1 VDFGRREIDR
11 APTKSHML
19 KPMLRDCELEIE
31 MKKAFWLRFG
41 LAALAVTFTTFS
53 AIPCSAQ
60 ATADDSFTFIHANL
74 IDGISNAPTMD
85 ATVVVVN
92 GRIQSIARGLLTTG
106 PGKVIDLAGHW
117 LLPGFVDAHVHVGNL
132 ADAKRA
138 LRSGATTIGEAGVNH
153 FADVGM
159 RELNHK
165 GVVDVPDVV
174 AAGYHI
180 RTHPAD
186 DYFTDFPQDADLMG
200 GVHGTEAVRRMVR
213 EMVSRGV
220 NRIKVMATERAG
232 TPDTDP
238 RVRVLTEEELS
249 AVVDEANKTGLWV
262 VAHAHGDE
270 GAAAAVRAGVHCIE
284 HGTYLSD
291 ATMKL
296 MKEKGVYLDPTI
308 TALVDMSDPEGEYD
322 NPILQMRGKAMLPTG
337 REMAARAWKMGLKI
351 VAGTDTSYFDK
362 NNRTLADEMIELSDA
377 GLGPMDAI
385 KAGTSVSAEE
395 LGVDKRTGS
404 IRAGYEADFV
414 VIDRSPLE
422 NIRHIGDV
430 VMVVNNGRVA
440 LNRLNVAPHQ

>member
-1 VDFGRREIDR
+1 MRKTFCLGWG
-11 APTKSHML
+11 
-19 KPMLRDCELEIE
+19 C
-31 MKKAFWLRFG
+31 
-41 LAALAVTFTTFS
+41 AALGMILSAVT
-53 AIPCSAQ
+53 AIPCGAQ
-60 ATADDSFTFIHANL
+60 VVADNSLVFIHANV

-85 ATVVVVN
+85 ATVVVAN
-92 GRIQSIARGLLTTG
+92 GRIESIGHGAAPAGRGAVVDLT
-106 PGKVIDLAGHW
+106 GHW

-132 ADAKRA
+132 ADARRA

-153 FADVGM
+153 FADIGM

-165 GVVDVPDVV
+165 GVVDVPDIV

-186 DYFTDFPQDADLMG
+186 DYFIDFPQDIDLMG

-232 TPDTDP
+232 TPETDP
-238 RVRVLTEEELS
+238 RIRVFNDEEL
-249 AVVDEANKTGLWV
+249 AAIVEEANKTGLWV
-262 VAHAHGDE
+262 VAHAHGNE
-270 GAAAAVRAGVHCIE
+270 GATAAVRAGVHCIE

-291 ATMKL
+291 DTL
-296 MKEKGVYLDPTI
+296 RVMKEKGVYLDPTI
-308 TALVDMSDPEGEYD
+308 TATVDMTDPEGEYD

-337 REMAARAWKMGLKI
+337 REMAARAWKMGVKI

-377 GLGPMDAI
+377 GMGPMEAI

-404 IRAGYEADFV
+404 IRVGYEADFV
-414 VIDRSPLE
+414 VIERSPLE

-430 VMVVNNGRVA
+430 VMVVNNGRIA
-440 LNRLNVAPHQ
+440 LNRLNVAAHPCARE

>member
-1 VDFGRREIDR
+1 
-11 APTKSHML
+11 
-19 KPMLRDCELEIE
+19 
-31 MKKAFWLRFG
+31 MKKIIWLRLG
-41 LAALAVTFTTFS
+41 LAGLVLACAALA
-53 AIPCSAQ
+53 AIPCGAQ
-60 ATADDSFTFIHANL
+60 AAADDSLTFIHANV
-74 IDGISNAPTMD
+74 IDGIDNTPVMD

-92 GRIQSIARGLLTTG
+92 GHIQSIARGSAPTG
-106 PGKVIDLAGHW
+106 AGRVIDLAGHW

-132 ADAKRA
+132 ADARRA

-153 FADVGM
+153 FVDVGM
-159 RELNHK
+159 REMNHK

-186 DYFTDFPQDADLMG
+186 DYFTDFPQDIDLMG

-232 TPDTDP
+232 TPETDP
-238 RVRVLTEEELS
+238 RVRVLTEEEMA
-249 AVVDEANKTGLWV
+249 AVVDEASKTGLWV

-296 MKEKGVYLDPTI
+296 MKEKGVYLDPTL

-322 NPILQMRGKAMLPTG
+322 NPILEMRGKAMLPSG

-362 NNRTLADEMIELSDA
+362 NNRTMADEIIELSEA

-404 IRAGYEADFV
+404 NRTGYEADFV

-430 VMVVNNGRVA
+430 VMVVNNGRIA
-440 LNRLNVAPHQ
+440 LNRLNVAPRP

>member
-1 VDFGRREIDR
+1 MILP
-11 APTKSHML
+11 A
-19 KPMLRDCELEIE
+19 I
-31 MKKAFWLRFG
+31 A
-41 LAALAVTFTTFS
+41 
-53 AIPCSAQ
+53 AIPCGAQ
-60 ATADDSFTFIHANL
+60 GVADDSLVFIHANL
-74 IDGISNAPTMD
+74 IDGISNAATMD
-85 ATVVVVN
+85 ATVVVSKGHIESIGHGPAPA
-92 GRIQSIARGLLTTG
+92 GRGAVVDLT
-106 PGKVIDLAGHW
+106 GHW

-153 FADVGM
+153 FADIGM

-165 GVVDVPDVV
+165 GVVDVPDIV

-186 DYFTDFPQDADLMG
+186 DYFIDFPQDADLMG
-200 GVHGTEAVRRMVR
+200 GVHGTEAVRRMVQR
-213 EMVSRGV
+213 MVSRGV

-232 TPDTDP
+232 TPETDP
-238 RVRVLTEEELS
+238 RIRVFNDEEL
-249 AVVDEANKTGLWV
+249 AAIVEEANKTGLWV
-262 VAHAHGDE
+262 VAHAHGNE
-270 GAAAAVRAGVHCIE
+270 GAAAAVRAGVHSIE

-291 ATMKL
+291 DTLRL

-308 TALVDMSDPEGEYD
+308 TALVDLSDPEGEYD

-337 REMAARAWKMGLKI
+337 REMTARAWKMGVKI

-377 GLGPMDAI
+377 GMGPMEAI

-404 IRAGYEADFV
+404 IRVGYEADFV

-430 VMVVNNGRVA
+430 VMVVNNGRIA
-440 LNRLNVAPHQ
+440 LNRLNVTAHP

>member
-1 VDFGRREIDR
+1 MRIDNLFQSSCLAFALIFGAI
-11 APTKSHML
+11 
-19 KPMLRDCELEIE
+19 
-31 MKKAFWLRFG
+31 
-41 LAALAVTFTTFS
+41 S
-53 AIPCSAQ
+53 AIHCAAQ
-60 ATADDSFTFIHANL
+60 APADDSIVFIHANL
-74 IDGISNAPTMD
+74 IDGFSSAPTMD
-85 ATVVVVN
+85 ATVVVTKGHIESIGHGPAPVN
-92 GRIQSIARGLLTTG
+92 HGGVVDLT
-106 PGKVIDLAGHW
+106 GHW

-186 DYFTDFPQDADLMG
+186 DYFTDFPQDSDLMG

-232 TPDTDP
+232 TPETDP
-238 RVRVLTEEELS
+238 RIRIFNDEELA

-262 VAHAHGDE
+262 VAHAHGNE

-291 ATMKL
+291 DTMRL

-362 NNRTLADEMIELSDA
+362 NNRTLADEMIELTDA
-377 GLGPMDAI
+377 GMGPMEAI

-404 IRAGYEADFV
+404 VRVGYEADFV
-414 VIDRSPLE
+414 VIDRNPLE

-440 LNRLNVAPHQ
+440 LTRLNVAPH

>member
-1 VDFGRREIDR
+1 M
-11 APTKSHML
+11 TKNAWIRWSFVL
-19 KPMLRDCELEIE
+19 LV
-31 MKKAFWLRFG
+31 AAAAAV
-41 LAALAVTFTTFS
+41 AAL
-53 AIPCSAQ
+53 PCGAQ
-60 ATADDSFTFIHANL
+60 TAPDDSMVFIHANV
-74 IDGISNAPTMD
+74 IDGISGAPALD
-85 ATVVVVN
+85 ETVVVSK
-92 GRIQSIARGLLTTG
+92 GHIESIEHGAAPPNHG
-106 PGKVIDLAGHW
+106 PVVDLSGHW

-153 FADVGM
+153 FADIGM

-165 GVVDVPDVV
+165 GIVDVPDVV

-186 DYFTDFPQDADLMG
+186 DYFTDFPQDSDLMA
-200 GVHGTEAVRRMVR
+200 GVHGAEAVRRMVR

-220 NRIKVMATERAG
+220 DRIKVMATERAG

-238 RVRVLTEEELS
+238 RIRIFNDEELS
-249 AVVDEANKTGLWV
+249 AIVEEANKTGLWV
-262 VAHAHGDE
+262 VAHAHGNE

-291 ATMKL
+291 DTLRMMKD
-296 MKEKGVYLDPTI
+296 KGVYLDPTI

-337 REMAARAWKMGLKI
+337 REMTARAWKMGVKI

-385 KAGTSVSAEE
+385 KAGTSVAAEE
-395 LGVDKRTGS
+395 LGVAKRTGS
-404 IRAGYEADFV
+404 IRVGYEADFV
-414 VIDRSPLE
+414 VIDRNPLE

-430 VMVVNNGRVA
+430 VMVVNNGRIA
-440 LNRLNVAPHQ
+440 LNRLNVSPKP

>member
-1 VDFGRREIDR
+1 MSE
-11 APTKSHML
+11 T
-19 KPMLRDCELEIE
+19 
-31 MKKAFWLRFG
+31 FWLRFG
-41 LAALAVTFTTFS
+41 CAAFGTMLAAIA
-53 AIPCSAQ
+53 AIPSFAQ
-60 ATADDSFTFIHANL
+60 APSDDSLVFVHANV
-74 IDGISNAPTMD
+74 IDGISNAPTLD
-85 ATVVVVN
+85 ATVVVAKGHIESIGHGAAPA
-92 GRIQSIARGLLTTG
+92 GRGA
-106 PGKVIDLAGHW
+106 VIDLAGHW

-132 ADAKRA
+132 ADARRA

-153 FADVGM
+153 FADIGM

-186 DYFTDFPQDADLMG
+186 DYFIDFPQDADLMG

-232 TPDTDP
+232 TPETDP
-238 RVRVLTEEELS
+238 RIRVFNDEEL
-249 AVVDEANKTGLWV
+249 AAIVDEANKTGLWV
-262 VAHAHGDE
+262 VAHAHGNE
-270 GAAAAVRAGVHCIE
+270 GAAAAVRAGVHSVE

-291 ATMKL
+291 DTLRL

-322 NPILQMRGKAMLPTG
+322 NPILQMRGRAMLPTG
-337 REMAARAWKMGLKI
+337 REMTARAWKMGIKI

-362 NNRTLADEMIELSDA
+362 NNRTLADEIIELSDA
-377 GLGPMDAI
+377 GLEPMNAI

-404 IRAGYEADFV
+404 IRVGYEADFV

-430 VMVVNNGRVA
+430 VMVVNNGRIA
-440 LNRLNVAPHQ
+440 LNRLNVAPHP

>member
-1 VDFGRREIDR
+1 
-11 APTKSHML
+11 
-19 KPMLRDCELEIE
+19 
-31 MKKAFWLRFG
+31 MKNIYWLRWGFAAIG
-41 LAALAVTFTTFS
+41 LILSAFAAS
-53 AIPCSAQ
+53 PCNAQ
-60 ATADDSFTFIHANL
+60 AATDDSLVFIHANL
-74 IDGISNAPTMD
+74 IDGISNTATMD
-85 ATVVVVN
+85 ATVVVSK
-92 GRIQSIARGLLTTG
+92 GRIESIGQGAAPAGRGAVVDLT
-106 PGKVIDLAGHW
+106 GHW

-153 FADVGM
+153 FADIGM

-165 GVVDVPDVV
+165 GVMDVPDVV

-186 DYFTDFPQDADLMG
+186 DYFIDFPQDMDLMG
-200 GVHGTEAVRRMVR
+200 GVHGTEAVRRMVQR
-213 EMVSRGV
+213 MVSRGV

-238 RVRVLTEEELS
+238 RIRVFNDEELS
-249 AVVDEANKTGLWV
+249 AIVEEANKAGLWV
-262 VAHAHGDE
+262 VAHAHGNE
-270 GAAAAVRAGVHCIE
+270 GAAAAVLAGVHSIE

-291 ATMKL
+291 DTLRL
-296 MKEKGVYLDPTI
+296 MKEKGVFLDPTI

-337 REMAARAWKMGLKI
+337 REMAARAWTMGVKI

-362 NNRTLADEMIELSDA
+362 NNRTLADEMIELSDV

-404 IRAGYEADFV
+404 IRVGYEADFV

-422 NIRHIGDV
+422 NIRHLGDV
-430 VMVVNNGRVA
+430 VMVVNNGRIA
-440 LNRLNVAPHQ
+440 LNRLNVAAHP

>member
-1 VDFGRREIDR
+1 M
-11 APTKSHML
+11 TKHFLIRWS
-19 KPMLRDCELEIE
+19 
-31 MKKAFWLRFG
+31 F
-41 LAALAVTFTTFS
+41 AALAAIVS
-53 AIPCSAQ
+53 AAAAVPCCAQ
-60 ATADDSFTFIHANL
+60 VAADDSMVFVHANV
-74 IDGISNAPTMD
+74 IDGISSATTLD
-85 ATVVVVN
+85 ATVVVTK
-92 GRIQSIARGLLTTG
+92 GRIESIGHGPAPAGHGAVVDLT
-106 PGKVIDLAGHW
+106 GHW

-153 FADVGM
+153 FADIGM

-165 GVVDVPDVV
+165 GVVDVPDIV

-186 DYFTDFPQDADLMG
+186 DYFIDFPQDADLMN
-200 GVHGTEAVRRMVR
+200 GVHGPEAVRRMVR
-213 EMVSRGV
+213 EMAGRGV

-238 RVRVLTEEELS
+238 RIRIFNDEEL
-249 AVVDEANKTGLWV
+249 AAIVDEANKTGLWV

-291 ATMKL
+291 ATMRL

-308 TALVDMSDPEGEYD
+308 TAVVDMSDPEGEYD
-322 NPILQMRGKAMLPTG
+322 NPILEMRGKAMLPTV
-337 REMAARAWKMGLKI
+337 REMTAKAWKMGLKI

-377 GLGPMDAI
+377 GLGPMEAI
-385 KAGTSVSAEE
+385 KAGTSASAEE
-395 LGVDKRTGS
+395 LGVGNRTGS

-422 NIRHIGDV
+422 NIRHIADV
-430 VMVVNNGRVA
+430 VMVVNNGRIA
-440 LNRLNVAPHQ
+440 LNRMNVAPRP

>member
-1 VDFGRREIDR
+1 
-11 APTKSHML
+11 
-19 KPMLRDCELEIE
+19 
-31 MKKAFWLRFG
+31 MKKTIWLRWGCAVLGTIF
-41 LAALAVTFTTFS
+41 LAIS
-53 AIPCSAQ
+53 ANPCGAQ
-60 ATADDSFTFIHANL
+60 AAADDSLVFIHANL

-92 GRIQSIARGLLTTG
+92 GHIQSIGHG
-106 PGKVIDLAGHW
+106 PAPASQGVVIDLTGHW

-132 ADAKRA
+132 ADARRA
-138 LRSGATTIGEAGVNH
+138 LRSGATTVGEAGVNH

-165 GVVDVPDVV
+165 GVVDVPDIV

-186 DYFTDFPQDADLMG
+186 DYFIDFPQDLDLMR

-213 EMVSRGV
+213 EMVSHGV

-238 RVRVLTEEELS
+238 RIRIFNDEELA

-291 ATMKL
+291 ATLRL
-296 MKEKGVYLDPTI
+296 MKEKGVYLDPTL
-308 TALVDMSDPEGEYD
+308 TATVDMSDPEGEYD
-322 NPILQMRGKAMLPTG
+322 NPILQMRGRAMLVTG
-337 REMAARAWKMGLKI
+337 REMTAKAWKMGIKI
-351 VAGTDTSYFDK
+351 VAGTDTTYFEK
-362 NNRTLADEMIELSDA
+362 NNRSLADEMIELA
-377 GLGPMDAI
+377 GTGMSPMDAI

-404 IRAGYEADFV
+404 IRVGYEADFV

-440 LNRLNVAPHQ
+440 LNRMNIAPRP

>member
-1 VDFGRREIDR
+1 
-11 APTKSHML
+11 
-19 KPMLRDCELEIE
+19 
-31 MKKAFWLRFG
+31 MKRTVWLRRGCCVLG
-41 LAALAVTFTTFS
+41 LIFS
-53 AIPCSAQ
+53 VVAAIPCGAQ
-60 ATADDSFTFIHANL
+60 AVADDSVVFIHANL
-74 IDGISNAPTMD
+74 IDGISNAPTLD
-85 ATVVVVN
+85 ATVVVAKGHIESIGHGAAPA
-92 GRIQSIARGLLTTG
+92 GRGA
-106 PGKVIDLAGHW
+106 VIDLAGHW

-132 ADAKRA
+132 ADARRA

-153 FADVGM
+153 FADIGM

-186 DYFTDFPQDADLMG
+186 DYFIDFPQDTDLMG
-200 GVHGTEAVRRMVR
+200 GVHGTEAVRRMVQR
-213 EMVSRGV
+213 MVSRGV

-238 RVRVLTEEELS
+238 RIRVFNDEELS
-249 AVVDEANKTGLWV
+249 AIVEEANKTGLWV
-262 VAHAHGDE
+262 VAHAHGNE

-291 ATMKL
+291 DTLRL

-308 TALVDMSDPEGEYD
+308 TATVDLSDPEGEYD
-322 NPILQMRGKAMLPTG
+322 NPILQMRGRAMLPVA
-337 REMAARAWKMGLKI
+337 RELTARAWKMGVKI

-377 GLGPMDAI
+377 GMGPMDAI

-395 LGVDKRTGS
+395 LGVDRRTGS
-404 IRAGYEADFV
+404 IRVGYEADFV

-430 VMVVNNGRVA
+430 VMVVNNGRIA
-440 LNRLNVAPHQ
+440 LNRLNVAAHP

>member
-1 VDFGRREIDR
+1 MRMCFDRTPQAEACSPGREE
-11 APTKSHML
+11 
-19 KPMLRDCELEIE
+19 PMMRR
-31 MKKAFWLRFG
+31 KYWLRFG
-41 LAALAVTFTTFS
+41 CSVSGIIFLAFAT
-53 AIPCSAQ
+53 IPTRAQ
-60 ATADDSFTFIHANL
+60 APADDSLVLIHANM
-74 IDGISNAPTMD
+74 IDGITNAPTMD
-85 ATVVVVN
+85 ATVVVAKGHIESIGHGPAPA
-92 GRIQSIARGLLTTG
+92 GRGAVVDLT
-106 PGKVIDLAGHW
+106 GHW

-153 FADVGM
+153 FADIGM

-165 GVVDVPDVV
+165 GVVDVPDIV

-186 DYFTDFPQDADLMG
+186 DYFIDFPQDSDLMA

-213 EMVSRGV
+213 RMASRGV
-220 NRIKVMATERAG
+220 DRIKVMATERAG
-232 TPDTDP
+232 TPETDP
-238 RVRVLTEEELS
+238 RVRVFSDEEL
-249 AVVDEANKTGLWV
+249 AAIVDEANKTGLWV
-262 VAHAHGDE
+262 VAHAHGNE
-270 GAAAAVRAGVHCIE
+270 GAAAAVRAGVHSIE

-291 ATMKL
+291 DTLRL

-308 TALVDMSDPEGEYD
+308 TALVDLSDPEGEYD

-362 NNRTLADEMIELSDA
+362 NNRTMADEMIELSDV
-377 GLGPMDAI
+377 GLGPMEAI

-404 IRAGYEADFV
+404 IRVGYEADFV
-414 VIDRSPLE
+414 VIGENPLE

-430 VMVVNNGRVA
+430 VMVVNNGRIA
-440 LNRLNVAPHQ
+440 LNRLNVAPHTRE

>member
-1 VDFGRREIDR
+1 L
-11 APTKSHML
+11 ATL
-19 KPMLRDCELEIE
+19 WA
-31 MKKAFWLRFG
+31 AF
-41 LAALAVTFTTFS
+41 A
-53 AIPCSAQ
+53 AIPCGAQSA
-60 ATADDSFTFIHANL
+60 ADDSLVFIHANL
-74 IDGISNAPTMD
+74 IDGISNAPTLD
-85 ATVVVVN
+85 ATVVVAK
-92 GRIQSIARGLLTTG
+92 GHIESIGHGPVPANRGAVVDLT
-106 PGKVIDLAGHW
+106 GHW

-132 ADAKRA
+132 ADARRA

-153 FADVGM
+153 FADIGM

-165 GVVDVPDVV
+165 GAVDVPDVV

-186 DYFTDFPQDADLMG
+186 DYFIDFPQDIDLMS

-232 TPDTDP
+232 TPETDP
-238 RVRVLTEEELS
+238 RIRIFNDEEL
-249 AVVDEANKTGLWV
+249 AAIVEEANKTGLWV
-262 VAHAHGDE
+262 VAHAHGNE
-270 GAAAAVRAGVHCIE
+270 GAAAAVRAGVHSIE

-291 ATMKL
+291 DTLRL

-337 REMAARAWKMGLKI
+337 REMAARAWKMGVKM

-362 NNRTLADEMIELSDA
+362 NNRTMADEIIELSDA
-377 GLGPMDAI
+377 GMGPMDAI

-404 IRAGYEADFV
+404 IRTGYEADFV

-430 VMVVNNGRVA
+430 VMVVNNGRIA
-440 LNRLNVAPHQ
+440 LSHLNVSPHP